1 MCAFNHTFSN
11 AIPGYGEDTAFTM
24 YNTAGRYYYN
34 STSTSA
40 YGTSWTT
47 GDVIGVRYD
56 EGAVYF
62 YKNGTI
68 MSSSPILTLTGSW
81 CPMFHT
87 YDSGEWTVNFGQR
100 SFAYSAP
107 TSHKPLCS
115 ALLDTPAIADPSDYF
130 DILLWTGNNATSRT
144 FTGLNF
150 APDFIW
156 HSARS
161 ISWGGGLVDAVRG
174 VGSGG
179 PTLRPFSTAAEE
191 TVNNFSVVSALNS
204 DGFTVTKGSHGSYP
218 SAYLNQSSAT
228 YVAWCWEAG
237 SSTSSNTDGNVTTN
251 VRVSQTAGMSIVTY
265 TGSGSSSASYG
276 HGLNAEPSMIIT
288 KKRDGANDWY
298 LYFKSLGN
306 GKFLSINSTGSA
318 GSLSNYWGTVNS
330 TVFSQTYT
338 TAGPNNGSQVAYCF
352 TSIPGFSLISSYQGT
367 GNADGPYIV
376 CGFRPRWI
384 MMKNADTGGTYYDWR
399 IIDADRHTYN
409 DGGNADIPPT
419 LFANASDQE
428 RDWDNVDILSNGF
441 KIKDSSVSLNENNK
455 TQIFMAFAENP
466 FQANGGLAR

>member
-1 MCAFNHTFSN
+1 M
-11 AIPGYGEDTAFTM
+11 GK
-24 YNTAGRYYYN
+24 R
-34 STSTSA
+34 
-40 YGTSWTT
+40 
-47 GDVIGVRYD
+47 
-56 EGAVYF
+56 
-62 YKNGTI
+62 
-68 MSSSPILTLTGSW
+68 
-81 CPMFHT
+81 
-87 YDSGEWTVNFGQR
+87 
-100 SFAYSAP
+100 FAYSAP

-251 VRVSQTAGMSIVTY
+251 VRVSQTAGISIVTY
-265 TGSGSSSASYG
+265 TGSGSSTASYG
-276 HGLNAEPSMIIT
+276 HGLGAEPHAIIT
-288 KKRDGANDWY
+288 KKRNGANDWY
-298 LYFKSLGN
+298 VYFKELGSSKFISL
-306 GKFLSINSTGSA
+306 NSNLAA

-352 TSIPGFSLISSYQGT
+352 TSIGRGFL
-367 GNADGPYIV
+367 
-376 CGFRPRWI
+376 
-384 MMKNADTGGTYYDWR
+384 
-399 IIDADRHTYN
+399 
-409 DGGNADIPPT
+409 
-419 LFANASDQE
+419 
-428 RDWDNVDILSNGF
+428 
-441 KIKDSSVSLNENNK
+441 
-455 TQIFMAFAENP
+455 
-466 FQANGGLAR
+466 